1 MVWALRQLLLLLLL
15 NWPDGALCQ
24 PSGPRWAPK
33 SKRQVAL
40 AANAWRQESC
50 IRGAWSI
57 YMDTEVTRALAPTAH
72 RWRGWQG
79 PVVRFLEDHRP
90 PSCRPIRMGVLSL
103 PETYWTAMLMG
114 VGKIWSG
121 TWHMGRYPGI
131 FARGH
136 VGPVLR
142 P

>member
-1 MVWALRQLLLLLLL
+1 MARSLFGQFLWHWILTVGVPIGHQSLVWSLAVGLGFEAATVALLLD
-15 NWPDGALCQ
+15 WPDGALCQ
-24 PSGPRWAPK
+24 PSGPRWASK

-57 YMDTEVTRALAPTAH
+57 YMDTEVTHALAPTAH

-90 PSCRPIRMGVLSL
+90 PSCRRIRMEVLSW
-103 PETYWTAMLMG
+103 PET
-114 VGKIWSG
+114 
-121 TWHMGRYPGI
+121 
-131 FARGH
+131 
-136 VGPVLR
+136 
-142 P
+142 